1 MSESLLIGAAGLT
14 INFVLALL
22 AFRMVMKLDEPLSGV
37 EPVDQPEMV
46 PAAPVLDQPSQA

>member
-14 INFVLALL
+14 INFALALL

-46 PAAPVLDQPSQA
+46 PATPALDQPAQA